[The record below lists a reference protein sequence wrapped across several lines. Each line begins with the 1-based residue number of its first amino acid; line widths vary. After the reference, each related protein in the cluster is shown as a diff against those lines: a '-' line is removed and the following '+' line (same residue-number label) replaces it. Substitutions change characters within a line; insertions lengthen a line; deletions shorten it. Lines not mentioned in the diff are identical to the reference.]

1 MSLESA
7 YTTQSLFLKRIEDLI
22 GNSSSLVFEMSEILN
37 ISTDSAYRRMRGETL
52 LSIDEIIKL
61 CDRFNV
67 SFDAFTRVESGLVT
81 FAYSEMEGKTN
92 NLLDYLKGVLKD
104 LTSIVAIPD
113 SHIIYACQDIP
124 VFYHYNFSEIAAF
137 KFFYWMRSI
146 MNVNDANLSK
156 FNPEV
161 IDSEIFEVAKEIY
174 SLYSKVPSTEIWTD
188 TTMHS
193 TLKQIEFYWD
203 AGVFNSA
210 AEAIAVCESLKQEIL
225 SIQHQAETSAKNSS
239 DSAKKYELYYSE
251 IEITNNCVL
260 INLGFSKAVYLSH
273 FSFYTMKTMNE
284 TYCKSTEDW
293 LKSLIKK
300 TTLISGVSEKIRF
313 QFFNKAI
320 SAIDKLINKISNTSI

>member
-37 ISTDSAYRRMRGETL
+37 ISTDSAYRRMRGETM

-81 FAYSEMEGKTN
+81 FAYSEMEGKTD

-104 LTSIVAIPD
+104 LKNIVSIPD

-124 VFYHYNFSEIAAF
+124 VFYHYNHPEIAAF

-156 FNPEV
+156 FNPDV
-161 IDSEIFEVAKEIY
+161 IDSEIYETAKEIY

-225 SIQHQAETSAKNSS
+225 SIQHQAETSAK
-239 DSAKKYELYYSE
+239 DSAESVKKYELYYSE

-284 TYCKSTEDW
+284 TYCRRTEDW

-313 QFFNKAI
+313 QFFNKAY